1 MLKLMDKDS
10 QFYAQNFCLSQPM
23 LLLSGDMIKDKT
35 QDKNS
40 LIKSILIDAMRS
52 LFTQNEQETFF
63 VDQYVYSNA

>member
-1 MLKLMDKDS
+1 
-10 QFYAQNFCLSQPM
+10 M

-52 LFTQNEQETFF
+52 LFTQNQQETLF
-63 VDQYVYSNA
+63 VDQYIYSNA